1 MKHTVRSIFNVL
13 VIVGMLAVL
22 VAPAAALGAS
32 AKPQTELSPE
42 NRYVVIFNGI
52 TTNAVGTNA
61 ISAMQASGGKLLF
74 RYKSVLNG
82 YAAEL
87 TPEQL
92 ALVEADPSVK
102 QVFVDSIVTLDP
114 VDEKPMLTHSY
125 LVVPT
130 ITNQFNVTWGLDR
143 LDQRYQPMNFAYS
156 YPTTASNV
164 HAYIID
170 TGINGKHP
178 DFEGRVTG
186 GIDLIDAANKAKDCN
201 GHGTHVAGTVGS
213 KTYGVAKKVQLHPVR
228 VLDCEGSGYWSGVV
242 AGIDW
247 VAVNHRSPAVANLS
261 LGGGYDEWINDAI
274 ENAVDSGVTMVVAAG
289 NESDNACDYSPASAP
304 SAITVGATDTWD
316 YQTSFSNYGAC
327 VDVYAPGDAITST
340 SKDGS
345 TAIYSG
351 TSMASPHVAG
361 LAALYLGIFPGA
373 SPADVA
379 GYIINDATPGLI
391 SDLGVDSP
399 DLLAYSM
406 ALAPVFA
413 LPIFPSGTVIG
424 KVQEFQW
431 EEVLDATQYRIK
443 VMSGGTTLANMVTTN
458 DCTSGYCYAMVGSFP
473 VGGSY
478 KWNVTAYVDGTWR
491 EAGPYVQ
498 FTTVSNGTAF
508 NSNFKDN
515 SSGWSKVNGKWALSG
530 GSINS
535 FGVGGQITSM
545 QNTGYYTNFTYET
558 RMKRTETCLY
568 YYCLPTLIW
577 VRGDTSSFDN
587 FYGWRDGLMLAYYND
602 DYFKVWWV
610 EDFAWIPLDSGD
622 VDTNGQDWNTLT
634 VEVLGDEYLFS
645 INGTL
650 VSGMSGIPLNSMG
663 KVGFGQ
669 YSEAAT
675 DKLSVDYATL
685 TLSNTMLPFG
695 LHGASTGFTLKP
707 FEKGVGVSALEAL
720 SGTQR

>member
-1 MKHTVRSIFNVL
+1 MKLPVRSIFNVL

-32 AKPQTELSPE
+32 VKPQTELSPE
-42 NRYVVIFNGI
+42 NRYVVIFKGI

-74 RYKSVLNG
+74 RYKAVLNG

-125 LVVPT
+125 LAAPFT
-130 ITNQFNVTWGLDR
+130 TQFNVTWGLDR

-156 YPTTASNV
+156 YPTTASTV

-178 DFEGRVTG
+178 DFEGRVSG
-186 GIDLIDAANKAKDCN
+186 GVDLIDAANKAKDCN

-247 VAVNHRSPAVANLS
+247 VAMNHKSPAVANLS
-261 LGGGYDEWINDAI
+261 LGGEYDEWINDAI

-289 NESDNACDYSPASAP
+289 NEADDACLYSPASAP

-399 DLLAYSM
+399 DLLAFSM
-406 ALAPVFA
+406 ANAPVFA
-413 LPIFPSGTVIG
+413 LPISPSGTAMG
-424 KVQEFQW
+424 KVQEMQW
-431 EEVLDATQYRIK
+431 EEVVGATQYRVK
-443 VMSGGTTLANMVTTN
+443 VMNGGITLANMVTPS
-458 DCTSGYCYAMVGSFP
+458 DCTDGYCYAMVGSFP
-473 VGGSY
+473 AGGTY
-478 KWNVTAYVDGTWR
+478 KWNVTSYVAGTWR
-491 EAGPYVQ
+491 EAGPFVQ
-498 FTTVSNGTAF
+498 FTTVSPGKAF
-508 NSNFKDN
+508 NNSFKNN
-515 SSGWSKVNGKWALSG
+515 SSGFNKVNGKWTLAG
-530 GSINS
+530 GAINNY
-535 FGVGGQITSM
+535 GVGGQITSM
-545 QNTGYYTNFTYET
+545 QGTSYYTDFTYEV
-558 RMKRTETCLY
+558 RMKRAETCLY
-568 YYCLPTLIW
+568 GSC
-577 VRGDTSSFDN
+577 
-587 FYGWRDGLMLAYYND
+587 
-602 DYFKVWWV
+602 
-610 EDFAWIPLDSGD
+610 
-622 VDTNGQDWNTLT
+622 
-634 VEVLGDEYLFS
+634 
-645 INGTL
+645 
-650 VSGMSGIPLNSMG
+650 
-663 KVGFGQ
+663 
-669 YSEAAT
+669 
-675 DKLSVDYATL
+675 
-685 TLSNTMLPFG
+685 
-695 LHGASTGFTLKP
+695 
-707 FEKGVGVSALEAL
+707 
-720 SGTQR
+720 